1 MLFFSCEIV
10 DYAIGLCMTKE
21 LCIAVLQ
28 IAIILKK
35 PPAGSIHLSDRGSQ
49 YCSKLTRA
57 AKKERASRVYEP

>member
-1 MLFFSCEIV
+1 
-10 DYAIGLCMTKE
+10 MTKE